1 MAKQVPNELITT
13 KEQSTDNQFLQ
24 IEPLIRTIRGQQ
36 VLLDS
41 DLAILYGVETKRLN
55 QQVKRNIERFPEDF
69 MFQLTKVELINLKS
83 QIATS
88 SATNDSLRSQIVT
101 LNTENYSIRS
111 QNATSSATNDSLRSQ
126 IVTLNTEN
134 YSIRSQNATLNEGT
148 NLRSQIATS
157 SQEVSLKSQIVT
169 SSHGGVRYLPYAFTE
184 NGIAMLSSVLRSPIA
199 IQVNIR
205 IMCAFTAM
213 RQFIASNAQIFQ
225 RLDVMEQN
233 QLAIVAHQ
241 TETDH
246 KLEEIFRR
254 LDSGNVQ
261 SHQGIFYDGQIFDA
275 YTFINDRIREAT
287 TRIILIDNYIDDS
300 VLTILSKWAD
310 KVTATIYTKK
320 PSAQLQLDIQ
330 KHNAQYPPIEIIT
343 FDRSHDR
350 FLCIDETVYHLGA
363 SIKDLGKK
371 WFAFNR
377 MDMPTSELLQKLPV

>member
-69 MFQLTKVELINLKS
+69 MFQLTQEEVICSRS
-83 QIATS
+83 QIAT
-88 SATNDSLRSQIVT
+88 
-101 LNTENYSIRS
+101 LNK
-111 QNATSSATNDSLRSQ
+111 
-126 IVTLNTEN
+126 
-134 YSIRSQNATLNEGT
+134 GT

-157 SQEVSLKSQIVT
+157 SQEVGLKSQIVT

-205 IMCAFTAM
+205 IMRAFTTM

-261 SHQGIFYDGQIFDA
+261 PHQGIFYDGQIFDA

-287 TRIILIDNYIDDS
+287 TRIILIDNFIDDS
-300 VLTILSKWAD
+300 VLTILSKRAD

-330 KHNAQYPPIEIIT
+330 KHNAQYPPISVIE

-350 FLCIDETVYHLGA
+350 FLCIDDTVYHLGA

-377 MDMPTSELLQKLPV
+377 MEMPTTELLQKIQTTYKTPPS

>member
-1 MAKQVPNELITT
+1 MSKQVPNELITT

-41 DLAILYGVETKRLN
+41 DLAILYGVETRQLN

-83 QIATS
+83 QIATL
-88 SATNDSLRSQIVT
+88 SATDYPLRSQIVT
-101 LNTENYSIRS
+101 LNTENHSLRS
-111 QNATSSATNDSLRSQ
+111 QNATIDNRGRHT
-126 IVTLNTEN
+126 
-134 YSIRSQNATLNEGT
+134 
-148 NLRSQIATS
+148 
-157 SQEVSLKSQIVT
+157 K
-169 SSHGGVRYLPYAFTE
+169 YLPYAFTE

-205 IMCAFTAM
+205 IMRAFTAM

-261 SHQGIFYDGQIFDA
+261 PHQGIFYDGQIFDA

-300 VLTILSKWAD
+300 VLSMLAKRAD
-310 KVTATIYTKK
+310 MVTATIYTKK

-330 KHNAQYPPIEIIT
+330 KHNAQYLPIEVIT

-377 MDMPTSELLQKLPV
+377 MEMKTSEFLDKI